1 MICPNCGRQISDTAK
16 FCSGCGMP
24 IDSSAAEN
32 DKISNSAVISENA
45 QSPTDFGVNRGKNGG
60 VWGKSGEFYAG
71 ENTVGRKTAEK
82 AKKRY
87 DESPMA
93 VSDYLMTRVIA
104 MIPLFGLIYLF
115 YVIFTTDN
123 INRKN
128 HAISAVVMSVFSL
141 ILWVAF
147 FTGVL
152 FARPLA

>member
-24 IDSSAAEN
+24 IDSTAAEN
-32 DKISNSAVISENA
+32 ERVTNSAVISENA

-60 VWGKSGEFYAG
+60 VWSESGEFYAG
-71 ENTVGRKTAEK
+71 EKTGGRKTAEK
-82 AKKRY
+82 VKKRC

>member
-24 IDSSAAEN
+24 IDSPAAEN
-32 DKISNSAVISENA
+32 EIVTNSAVISENA

-60 VWGKSGEFYAG
+60 VLGKSGEFYADESSG
-71 ENTVGRKTAEK
+71 ERKIAEK

-93 VSDYLMTRVIA
+93 VPDYLMTSVIA

-128 HAISAVVMSVFSL
+128 HAISAVIMSAFSL